1 MNMWEAIVLIVI
13 AVMVARVLRGRHLAR
28 HGGMI
33 HRDGA
38 PQVTQGGNEAEL
50 RREVEELRQRI
61 AVLERIATD
70 ANISEGRQSKAIA
83 AEIESL
89 RDS

>member
-13 AVMVARVLRGRHLAR
+13 AVMVARVLRGRHMSR
-28 HGGMI
+28 HRGLD
-33 HRDGA
+33 HQDGA
-38 PQVTQGGNEAEL
+38 RQVAQAGNEAEL
-50 RREVEELRQRI
+50 RREVEELRKRI

-70 ANISEGRQSKAIA
+70 AHSSEGRQSKAIA